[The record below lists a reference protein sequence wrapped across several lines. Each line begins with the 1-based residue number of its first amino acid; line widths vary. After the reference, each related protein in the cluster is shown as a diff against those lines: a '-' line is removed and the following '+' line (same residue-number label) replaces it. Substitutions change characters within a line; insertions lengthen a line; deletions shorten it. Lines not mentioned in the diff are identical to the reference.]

1 MTVNNDTK
9 MAISKVTAT
18 AAQFYVDQVTS
29 VDGTI
34 IKYGVLGQGPGLII
48 LAGGLQTA
56 QDYLPL
62 ASLLADTYTVYVTDR
77 RGRNGSSPQGK
88 DYSIQKECE
97 DAIALLEKTHVS
109 FLFGHSYGGLI
120 ALNVARQYP
129 LAKIALYEPAVSI
142 NGSLPSKWL
151 PAFEKYLAKEDYLGA
166 LVAMTQGLHFGG
178 KMNILPA
185 PIFKWLAGSYMPKD
199 ELHAAYKVLPTLPNE
214 AREVLRLDSNGDLYS
229 VITTDILLM
238 AGSESPAY
246 LHQAVRT
253 LEAVLP
259 HSKSVLFPG
268 LDHAVPNEAP
278 EKIAPALKDFFGSG
292 AANDNYSQTTPGTF
306 LLLGR

>member
-1 MTVNNDTK
+1 MTINNDTK
-9 MAISKVTAT
+9 MAISEATVTP
-18 AAQFYVDQVTS
+18 AQFYVDQVTS

-48 LAGGLQTA
+48 LAGGFQA
-56 QDYLPL
+56 SKDYLPL
-62 ASLLADTYTVYVTDR
+62 ASQLADQYKVYVTDR
-77 RGRNGSSPQGK
+77 RGRNGSGPQGE
-88 DYSIQKECE
+88 DYSIQKECK
-97 DAIALLEKTHVS
+97 DAIALLEKTDAS
-109 FLFGHSYGGLI
+109 FLIGHSYGGLI

-151 PAFEKYLAKEDYLGA
+151 PAFERSLGRDDYFGA
-166 LVAMTQGLHFGG
+166 LVTLIQGLQLGG
-178 KMNILPA
+178 KMNWLPS
-185 PIFKWLAGSYMPKD
+185 PIFKLMAKFFVDKD
-199 ELHAAYKVLPTLPNE
+199 GLEAMSKVLPTLARE
-214 AREVLRLDSNGDLYS
+214 AREGLKHDSDGSQYAQ
-229 VITTDILLM
+229 ITTETLLM
-238 AGSESPAY
+238 VGSESPAF

-253 LEAVLP
+253 LETVLP
-259 HSKSVLFPG
+259 NSKSMLFPG

-292 AANDNYSQTTPGTF
+292 ATNVNYSQTTPGTF